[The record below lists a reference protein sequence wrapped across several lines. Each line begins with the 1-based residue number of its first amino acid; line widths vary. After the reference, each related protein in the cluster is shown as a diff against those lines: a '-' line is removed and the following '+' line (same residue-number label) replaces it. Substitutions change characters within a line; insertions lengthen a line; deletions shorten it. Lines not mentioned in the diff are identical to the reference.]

1 MIRERD
7 LGGRSPSRAG
17 RLWFDEVNT
26 GLGFAALREEWTD
39 LLRRS
44 AAGPFLSWAWLYP
57 WWRRIAPRSEPRILV
72 ARDDAGHLAGLLPLA
87 ESRSHRAGVWTVRWG
102 FLGDAWVGSDYL
114 DVLAEKGREEEL
126 ARLFA
131 AHLVAKQR
139 RFDVLELLDLP
150 RGSPL
155 SEAVIEKLGP
165 GSLIVGREARYV
177 CPLVNLEGDYEG
189 YLKAVGRAENLAR
202 RKKWLSSQA
211 GYAIERAEDPA
222 AVERAMVDFLRLH
235 ELRWKADG
243 GSQGIRGP
251 ALKAFHRDATA
262 LLSQDGMV
270 RLYTLRVG
278 SQALSSVYGIHLG
291 DRFYYY
297 QSGYDPA
304 FARRSVGLVL
314 LGETLADAFQEKR
327 SVFDFLRG
335 TEPYKFEWSNGRR
348 ETEVVRVV
356 RRTAGGLAWRAA
368 TDGVAS
374 IKSVARRAVGAAGW
388 ERLRRW
394 RRSRAVDVP
403 G

>member
-7 LGGRSPSRAG
+7 LGDRSRAGRG
-17 RLWFDEVNT
+17 RLWFDEVTT

-39 LLRRS
+39 LLRQS

-57 WWRRIAPRSEPRILV
+57 WWRRISPRSEPRILL
-72 ARDDAGHLAGLLPLA
+72 ARDEAGRLAGVLPLA
-87 ESRSHRAGVWTVRWG
+87 ETRLRRAGVWTVRWG

-114 DVLAEKGREEEL
+114 DVLAAEGREEEL

-131 AHLVAKQR
+131 GHLVAKQR

-150 RGSPL
+150 QGSVL
-155 SEAVIEKLGP
+155 GAAVLERLAP
-165 GSLIVGREARYV
+165 GSLWAGREARYV
-177 CPLVNLEGDYEG
+177 CPRVKIEGDYEG

-202 RKKWLSSQA
+202 RRKWLVAQP
-211 GYAIERAEDPA
+211 GYAVERASDPA
-222 AVERAMVDFLRLH
+222 AVEKAMVDFFRLH
-235 ELRWKADG
+235 ELRWQPDG

-278 SQALSSVYGIHLG
+278 PQALASVYGILQG

-314 LGETLADAFQEKR
+314 LGETLSDAFQEKR
-327 SVFDFLRG
+327 SEFDFLRG
-335 TEPYKFEWSNGRR
+335 TEPYKFEWSNDRR
-348 ETEVVRVV
+348 ETEAVRVL

-368 TDGVAS
+368 TDGML
-374 IKSVARRAVGAAGW
+374 SVKKAARRAVGAAGW
-388 ERLRRW
+388 ARLRRW

-403 G
+403 